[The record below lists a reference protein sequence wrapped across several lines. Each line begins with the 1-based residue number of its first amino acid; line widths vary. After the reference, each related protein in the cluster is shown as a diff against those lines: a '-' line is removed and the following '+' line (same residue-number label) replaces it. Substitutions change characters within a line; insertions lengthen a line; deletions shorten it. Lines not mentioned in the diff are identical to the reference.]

1 MSGATGAAVAGLAV
15 GIAFVVLFSMAS
27 MPEGREDTHNA
38 VITMERTVCFG
49 TCPAYKVVVY
59 GNGTVVYEGFNFVA
73 VEGKQTAQI
82 SNEQVKELVSQF
94 YKHGFFSL
102 KDRYEEQVTDLP
114 STTTSITL
122 SGSEKSVYRYGLHP
136 ENLVELENKIDEIAG
151 TAKWVKGDRTP
162 QDFAV
167 KYSYGYGGDYV
178 LDTKSNT
185 FSVLTCDDQQ
195 PVQHVAL
202 KLSEQQLYTIWQS
215 VKENDFFALPDF
227 AEISISGMRIGVDP
241 EDRSVLQ
248 ITANDQVHEVG
259 YRQNY
264 ELNYGLKGG
273 LSNYKSIEET
283 IKSVLSE
290 YDLPKTGC
298 AHL

>member
-1 MSGATGAAVAGLAV
+1 MNGETGAVVAGLAV

-27 MPEGREDTHNA
+27 MPEGRANTDDV

-49 TCPAYKVVVY
+49 TCPAYKVTVY
-59 GNGTVVYEGFNFVA
+59 GNGTVMYEGFRFVA
-73 VEGKQTAQI
+73 VEGRQK
-82 SNEQVKELVSQF
+82 VKELVSQF

-102 KDRYEEQVTDLP
+102 KDRYEEQMTDLS
-114 STTTSITL
+114 STTTSIAI
-122 SGSEKSVYRYGLHP
+122 GASEKSVYRYGLHP

-151 TAKWVKGDRTP
+151 TAKWVKRERTP

-178 LDTKSNT
+178 LDTKSNI
-185 FSVLTCDDQQ
+185 FSVLTCNDQQ
-195 PVQHVAL
+195 PIQHVAL
-202 KLSEQQLYTIWQS
+202 KLSEQELYTIWQS
-215 VKENDFFALPDF
+215 VNENNFFALPDF
-227 AEISISGMRIGVDP
+227 AKIQTSGMQIGVDP
-241 EDRSVLQ
+241 EDRSALQ
-248 ITANDQVHEVG
+248 ITANDQEHKVG

-290 YDLPKTGC
+290 YNLPKTGC